1 MTERRSATTSTT
13 LAGAAAL
20 VAVLGATLAV
30 ALAASGGDDATRR
43 QAIYLA
49 AAVAGGGALSGW
61 FVSCW
66 TRGRAAGV
74 ATAGGLSATLLRLGP
89 MLAALAWISSQ
100 EGGLRSAGAAEFL
113 VAFYLPLLA
122 TDIVLT
128 LLVGP
133 RGRRNG
139 GANGVN

>member
-1 MTERRSATTSTT
+1 MTERRSANTGTTF
-13 LAGAAAL
+13 AGAAAL
-20 VAVLGATLAV
+20 VAVLVATLAV
-30 ALAASGGDDATRR
+30 ALASSGDDATRR

-49 AAVAGGGALSGW
+49 AAVAGAGALSGW

-74 ATAGGLSATLLRLGP
+74 ATAGVLSATLLRLGP
-89 MLAALAWISSQ
+89 MLATLAWISSQ
-100 EGGLRSAGAAEFL
+100 EGGLRSAGAAGFL

-128 LLVGP
+128 LLASP
-133 RGRRNG
+133 RGPRNG